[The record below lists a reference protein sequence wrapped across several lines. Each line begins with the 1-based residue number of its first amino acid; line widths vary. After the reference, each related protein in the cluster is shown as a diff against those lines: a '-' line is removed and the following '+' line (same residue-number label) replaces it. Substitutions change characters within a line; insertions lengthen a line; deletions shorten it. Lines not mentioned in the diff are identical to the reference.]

1 MHKSFAH
8 TMLAVALAALC
19 SAAVAATPQK
29 PVAKSGVEKASDA
42 VQETGAKTQEGVKRG
57 LKRADKGAKR
67 GVDAASR
74 GVNKAKKKLRLPDGP
89 PPAPKEP

>member
-1 MHKSFAH
+1 MKKSFAC
-8 TMLAVALAALC
+8 TMLAVAIAAAC
-19 SAAVAATPQK
+19 GAAGAATPQK
-29 PVAKSGVEKASDA
+29 PAAKRDVEKASDA

-57 LKRADKGAKR
+57 LKRANKGAKR

-74 GVNKAKKKLRLPDGP
+74 GVNKAKKKLHLPDGP